1 MSAKIIKV
9 FIASSIREFREERE
23 KLGFFISGINNKFIE
38 RGIYCKMEFCE
49 NEEQAMSGSAR
60 KQDDYNALI
69 KDADA
74 VFVLFFK
81 KAGSYTLE
89 ELEFAHKCFVE
100 NGKPRVYT
108 YFKNFDEAALTD
120 EARVAYDIIVN
131 KHQHFFSTFENIAT
145 VELDILR
152 TMFDITSE
160 PSLKITEEG
169 GTVYMGTEPVMQADE
184 LDYIKNSKAIA
195 ELKARLAGLNTGE
208 AKYIAGLYGDEEIG
222 AEIQRCEALLADRY
236 KKCFAALEA
245 RYSNIASAAKID
257 AELQAAYNAYARG
270 DYATVL
276 KIISLEKLKNE
287 TKKTV
292 EENKTALRRYYE
304 TIFNKYLQRINAL
317 TEQGELTELEE
328 TYASAVEAI
337 TALHLYDVE
346 VGCLDTWYDFVSFLE
361 KQNKS
366 KKAIA
371 LGERLEAVYGLKSE
385 SVDNYDKAGLYNLL
399 GMLYSYQ
406 NNPEKTELYYL
417 KAMEIR
423 EALAG
428 ENPEGCNADLADS
441 YNNIGVFYKDC
452 GVFDKAEKY
461 FLKAMEL
468 REALAD
474 KAPELYNA
482 DLASSY
488 NNAGIFYKGQEQPDK
503 AEAYYIKAI
512 EIREALACEKPERYA
527 SDLADSYNNTGNLYS
542 EYGFPENA
550 ELCYLKAIELR
561 EALARENPERYNAD
575 LADSY
580 GNAGVFYKNQGQ
592 PDRAEEHYLKAMEM
606 YQVLAAENPER
617 YNADLAMSYNNA
629 GIFYKLQ
636 GQPDRAEEYYLKA
649 MEIYQA
655 LVEENP
661 ERYTS
666 VLAVS
671 YYNYAIFKE
680 RDDYF
685 KKSYLLAKTAM
696 HDPYCRKITEALK
709 NMLEEN

>member
-1 MSAKIIKV
+1 MYNKIIKI
-9 FIASSIREFREERE
+9 FIASSISEFREERE

-195 ELKARLAGLNTGE
+195 ELKERLAGLNTGD
-208 AKYIAGLYGDEEIG
+208 AKYTAGLYGDEEIG

-257 AELQAAYNAYARG
+257 AELQAAYNASARG

-287 TKKTV
+287 TKQTV

-304 TIFNKYLQRINAL
+304 TTFNKYLQRINAL

-337 TALHLYDVE
+337 TALHLYDIE

-406 NNPEKTELYYL
+406 NNPKKTELYYL
-417 KAMEIR
+417 KAIELYEELARKNSERYNSYLAVSYNNAGVFYELQGQPDRAEEYYLKAIELR
-423 EALAG
+423 EVLAR
-428 ENPEGCNADLADS
+428 ENPERYNSYLADS
-441 YNNIGVFYKDC
+441 YNNAGNFYDDQ
-452 GVFDKAEKY
+452 GQPEKAEKY
-461 FLKAMEL
+461 
-468 REALAD
+468 
-474 KAPELYNA
+474 
-482 DLASSY
+482 
-488 NNAGIFYKGQEQPDK
+488 
-503 AEAYYIKAI
+503 
-512 EIREALACEKPERYA
+512 
-527 SDLADSYNNTGNLYS
+527 
-542 EYGFPENA
+542 
-550 ELCYLKAIELR
+550 YLKAIELR

-575 LADSY
+575 LAMSY
-580 GNAGVFYKNQGQ
+580 NNAGIFYELQGQ
-592 PDRAEEHYLKAMEM
+592 PDRAEEYYLKAIELHEALTRENPER
-606 YQVLAAENPER
+606 YNPELAGSYNNAGIFYANQGQPDKAEKYYLKAIELYEALARENPER

-629 GIFYKLQ
+629 GVFYKNQ
-636 GQPDRAEEYYLKA
+636 GQPEKAEKYYLKA
-649 MEIYQA
+649 IELREA
-655 LVEENP
+655 LARENP
-661 ERYTS
+661 ERYNS
-666 VLAVS
+666 DLAVS
-671 YYNYAIFKE
+671 YYNYAIFKKS
-680 RDDYF
+680 DDYF
-685 KKSYLLAKTAM
+685 KKAYLLAKTAM